1 MNVMRVKFRQFFF
14 TLVMVALVISSCAAP
29 GKGGGG
35 KLLVSAKHPQ
45 TGIQQGQ
52 VFDLELKLSNPDTIN
67 ATVQEIRFESNFF
80 EWASYEGSIP
90 PLTMEKQANGDGV
103 IKLDMTIAPTGVED
117 FVFRF
122 RANKSGDV
130 LGNWRVVAG
139 SAITAIE
146 TRMKITGT
154 TPTGWDPGVSPEEAA
169 PDLGAIPFQAVV
181 QITAFVDMD
190 GEAVPRWSGSG
201 TIISADGLI
210 LTNDH
215 VVSSTRYEQVVAL
228 LVSLTVAQDQPPVDS
243 YYANVVQADA
253 ALDLAVIKPAWD
265 MDGNPLDYS
274 QLKLP
279 FVPLGDSDTLDLGEP
294 IVILGYPV
302 IGGGTI
308 TLTRGEVSG
317 FTSEEP
323 FGNRAFIKTS
333 GTIAGGNSG
342 GLAVDSVGKIVGI
355 PTQMGYGEASLDI
368 VDCRPVRDTNRDGYI
383 DENDDCVPTGGFIN
397 ALRPINLATE
407 MINAAKRGEVAVST
421 GENQNIVY
429 QNSGDVIFED
439 DFSNGSSGWLNS
451 EDADGKRAYENAEYT
466 IEVTSPMYWYW
477 SDQYFAYDALMAEA
491 DVRVVKSVGDA
502 DYGFVCGLQDD
513 QNFTALEI
521 SEDGYFTIWKQA
533 GDEFKT
539 LIDWTYSE
547 QIAGSGPFRLAA
559 QCSRE
564 KLLLAVDGVLLGEI
578 QDPDFKPGS
587 FGMIAGTFE
596 NGGFKVAFDNL
607 IIMIP

>member
-35 KLLVSAKHPQ
+35 KVLVSAKHPQ

-130 LGNWRVVAG
+130 LGNWRVVTG
-139 SAITAIE
+139 SAITVIE

-154 TPTGWDPGVSPEEAA
+154 TPTGWEPGVSPEEEA

-181 QITAFVDMD
+181 QITAFVDMN

-274 QLKLP
+274 QLNLP
-279 FVPLGDSDTLDLGEP
+279 FVLLGDSDTLDLGEP

-439 DFSNGSSGWLNS
+439 DFSTGSSGWLNS
-451 EDADGKRAYENAEYT
+451 EDPDGKRAYENSEYT

-564 KLLLAVDGVLLGEI
+564 KLLLAVDGVLLGEV
-578 QDPDFKPGS
+578 QDPDFSPGS

>member
-1 MNVMRVKFRQFFF
+1 MMIKSVKFRRSF
-14 TLVMVALVISSCAAP
+14 LLLLIVMLIVSSCIVT
-29 GKGGGG
+29 GSGGG
-35 KLLVSAKHPQ
+35 KLEVNAKHPD
-45 TGIQQGQ
+45 TDIQQGQ
-52 VFDLELKLSNPDTIN
+52 VFDLELKLSNPYSVN

-90 PLTMEKQANGDGV
+90 PLSMETQANGDGV
-103 IKLDMTIAPTGVED
+103 IKLDLTIAPTGVED

-130 LGNWRVVAG
+130 LGSWQVVSD

-146 TRMKITGT
+146 TTMKIAGT
-154 TPTGWDPGVSPEEAA
+154 TPTGWDPGVSPEEQT
-169 PDLGAIPFQAVV
+169 PDLGAIPYQAVV
-181 QITAFVDMD
+181 QITAFVDID

-201 TIISADGLI
+201 TIISSDGLI

-215 VVSSTRYEQVVAL
+215 VVSSTRYEEVVGL
-228 LVSLTVAQDQPPVDS
+228 LVSLTVAQDQLPVDS

-253 ALDLAVIKPAWD
+253 QLDLAVIKPAWD
-265 MDGNPLDYS
+265 MEGNPLDYS

-279 FVPLGDSDTLDLGEP
+279 FVPLGDSDTLDLGES

-317 FTSEEP
+317 FTAEEP

-342 GLAVDSVGKIVGI
+342 GLAVDSEGQIVGI
-355 PTQMGYGEASLDI
+355 PTQIGYGEATLDI
-368 VDCRPVRDTNRDGYI
+368 IDCRPVRDTNRDGYI
-383 DENDDCVPTGGFIN
+383 DGNDDCVPTGGFIN
-397 ALRPINLATE
+397 AMRPINLAKE
-407 MINAAKRGEVAVST
+407 MIEAAKRGEVAVSV
-421 GENQNIVY
+421 GESHNLAYHGAGEV
-429 QNSGDVIFED
+429 VFED
-439 DFSNGSSGWLNS
+439 DFSDAESGWLRNS
-451 EDADGKRAYENAEYT
+451 DEDGRRAYENGEYT
-466 IEVTSPMYWYW
+466 IEVFSPMYWYW

-491 DVRVVKSVGDA
+491 DVRVVQSVGDA
-502 DYGFVCGLQDD
+502 DYGFICGLQDD

-521 SEDGYFTIWKQA
+521 SEDGYFTIWKQV
-533 GDEFKT
+533 GEDFVT

-547 QIAGSGPFRLAA
+547 QLAGSGPYRLAVE
-559 QCSRE
+559 CSRE
-564 KLLLAVDGVLLGEI
+564 KLLLAVDGFLLGEV
-578 QDPDFKPGS
+578 QDPDFRPGS

-596 NGGFKVAFDNL
+596 TGGFKVAFDNL
-607 IIMIP
+607 VIMIP

>member
-1 MNVMRVKFRQFFF
+1 MKLKLRHSLIFMLIVM
-14 TLVMVALVISSCAAP
+14 LIAGSCTAPAASVE
-29 GKGGGG
+29 G
-35 KLLVSAKHPQ
+35 KLQVSAKHPQ
-45 TGIQQGQ
+45 VGIQQGQ
-52 VFDLELKLSNPDTIN
+52 VFDLELKLSNPDTVN

-90 PLTMEKQANGDGV
+90 PLSMETQANGDGV
-103 IKLDMTIAPTGVED
+103 IKLAMTIAPTGVED

-130 LGNWRVVAG
+130 QGNWRVVSG
-139 SAITAIE
+139 SVITAIE
-146 TRMKITGT
+146 TTMKIAGT
-154 TPTGWDPGVSPEEAA
+154 TPTGWEPGVSPEEEA

-181 QITAFVDMD
+181 LITAFVNDN
-190 GEAVPRWSGSG
+190 GESVPRWSGSG
-201 TIISADGLI
+201 TIISPDGLI
-210 LTNDH
+210 LTNNH
-215 VVSSTRYEQVVAL
+215 VVSSTRYEEVVAL
-228 LVSLTVAQDQPPVDS
+228 LVSLTVAQDQLPVDS
-243 YYANVVQADA
+243 YYAHVVQADA

-265 MDGNPLDYS
+265 MEGNELDYS

-279 FVPLGDSDTLDLGEP
+279 FVPIGDSDTLDLGESL
-294 IVILGYPV
+294 VILGYPG

-342 GLAVDSVGKIVGI
+342 GLAVDEEGQIVGI
-355 PTQMGYGEASLDI
+355 PTQVGYGEALLDI

-383 DENDDCVPTGGFIN
+383 DDNDDCVPTGGFIN
-397 ALRPINLATE
+397 ALRPINLARN
-407 MINAAKRGEVAVST
+407 MIDAAKRGEVTVST
-421 GENQNIVY
+421 GDSQNLVY
-429 QNSGDVIFED
+429 QNTGDIIFED
-439 DFSNGSSGWLNS
+439 DFANTDSGWLNTG
-451 EDADGKRAYENAEYT
+451 DADGRRAYENGEYT
-466 IEVTSPMYWYW
+466 IEVTSPMYWFW

-502 DYGFVCGLQDD
+502 DYGFVCGMQGDEH
-513 QNFTALEI
+513 FVALEI

-533 GDEFKT
+533 GEEFST

-547 QIAGSGPFRLAA
+547 QLAGSGPYRLAA

-564 KLLLAVDGVLLGEI
+564 KLMLAVDGVLLGEI
-578 QDPDFKPGS
+578 QDPDFTPGS
-587 FGMIAGTFE
+587 FGMIAGTFD

-607 IIMIP
+607 VIMIP

>member
-1 MNVMRVKFRQFFF
+1 MNVMRVKFKQSI
-14 TLVMVALVISSCAAP
+14 LWLLMVMLILSSCIVSSS
-29 GKGGGG
+29 GGG
-35 KLLVSAKHPQ
+35 KLQVSAKQPQ
-45 TGIQQGQ
+45 TDIQQGQ
-52 VFDLELKLSNPDTIN
+52 VFDLELQLSNIDTIN
-67 ATVQEIRFESNFF
+67 ATVQEILFESNFF

-90 PLTMEKQANGDGV
+90 PLTMETQANGDGV

-130 LGNWRVVAG
+130 LGNWRVFSG
-139 SAITAIE
+139 STIIAIE
-146 TRMKITGT
+146 TKLKVAGT
-154 TPTGWDPGVSPEEAA
+154 TPTGWEPGVSPEDEA
-169 PDLGAIPFQAVV
+169 PDLGAIPYQAVV
-181 QITAFVDMD
+181 QITAFVDID
-190 GEAVPRWSGSG
+190 GESVPRWTGSG
-201 TIISADGLI
+201 TIISPDGLI

-215 VVSSTRYEQVVAL
+215 VVSSTRYDEVVAL

-243 YYANVVQADA
+243 YYAYVVQADA
-253 ALDLAVIKPAWD
+253 LLDLAVIKPTWD
-265 MDGNPLDYS
+265 MEGNPLNYDL
-274 QLKLP
+274 LKLP
-279 FVPLGDSDTLDLGEP
+279 FVPIGDSDSLDLGEP
-294 IVILGYPV
+294 IAILGYPV

-342 GLAVDSVGKIVGI
+342 GLAVDSVGKLVGI
-355 PTQMGYGEASLDI
+355 PTQIGYGEAQLDI

-383 DENDDCVPTGGFIN
+383 DANDDCVPTGGFIN
-397 ALRPINLATE
+397 ALRPINLAKD
-407 MINAAKRGEVAVST
+407 MIDAARRGEVAVNT
-421 GENQNIVY
+421 GGNPDLAY
-429 QNSGDVIFED
+429 QGSGDVIFED
-439 DFSNGSSGWLNS
+439 DFSNANSGWLS
-451 EDADGKRAYENAEYT
+451 TADQDGRRAYENGEYT
-466 IEVTSPMYWYW
+466 IEVIAPMYWYW

-491 DVRVVKSVGDA
+491 DARVVNSAGDA
-502 DYGFVCGLQDD
+502 DYGFVCGVQDD
-513 QNFTALEI
+513 QHFTALEI
-521 SEDGYFTIWKQA
+521 SEDGYFIIWKQV
-533 GDEFKT
+533 GEDTVT

-547 QIAGSGPFRLAA
+547 QLAGAGPFRLAA

-578 QDPDFKPGS
+578 QDPDFQPGG

-596 NGGFKVAFDNL
+596 TGGFKVAFDNL

>member
-1 MNVMRVKFRQFFF
+1 MKLKSRHS
-14 TLVMVALVISSCAAP
+14 LLLLVIVMLIAGSCAAP
-29 GKGGGG
+29 AVSVEG
-35 KLLVSAKHPQ
+35 KLQVNAKHPQ

-52 VFDLELKLSNPDTIN
+52 LFDLELKLSNPDTVN
-67 ATVQEIRFESNFF
+67 ANVKEIRFESNFF

-90 PLTMEKQANGDGV
+90 PLSMETQANGDGV

-122 RANKSGDV
+122 RANKSGEVQGD
-130 LGNWRVVAG
+130 WQVVTG
-139 SAITAIE
+139 SVITAIE
-146 TRMKITGT
+146 TQMSIAGT
-154 TPTGWDPGVSPEEAA
+154 TPTGWDPGVSPEEEA
-169 PDLGAIPFQAVV
+169 PDLGPIPYQAVV
-181 QITAFVDMD
+181 QITAFVDID
-190 GEAVPRWSGSG
+190 GEAVPRWTGSG
-201 TIISADGLI
+201 TIISPDGLI

-215 VVSSTRYEQVVAL
+215 VVSSTRYEEVVAL

-243 YYANVVQADA
+243 YYAHVVQADA
-253 ALDLAVIKPAWD
+253 ALDLAVIKPAQD
-265 MDGNPLDYS
+265 MEGNDLDYN

-279 FVPLGDSDTLDLGEP
+279 FVPLGDSDTLDLGEA

-342 GLAVDSVGKIVGI
+342 GLAVDEEGQIVGV
-355 PTQMGYGEASLDI
+355 PTQLGSGDLSLDI

-383 DENDDCVPTGGFIN
+383 DDDDDCVPTGGFIN
-397 ALRPINLATE
+397 ALRPINLARD
-407 MINAAKRGEVAVST
+407 MIDAAKRGEVAVNT
-421 GENQNIVY
+421 GESQNLVY
-429 QNSGDVIFED
+429 QNSGYVIFED
-439 DFSNGSSGWLNS
+439 DFSNSGSGWLS
-451 EDADGKRAYENAEYT
+451 TSDEDGKRAYENGEYT
-466 IEVTSPMYWYW
+466 IEVTSSMYWYW

-521 SEDGYFTIWKQA
+521 SEDGYFTIWKQVE
-533 GDEFKT
+533 DDFVT

-547 QIAGSGPFRLAA
+547 QLAGSGPYRLAA

-564 KLLLAVDGVLLGEI
+564 KLLLAVDGVLLGEV
-578 QDPDFKPGS
+578 QDPDFRPGS
-587 FGMIAGTFE
+587 FGMIAGTFD

>member
-1 MNVMRVKFRQFFF
+1 MKLKSRRS
-14 TLVMVALVISSCAAP
+14 LLLLVIVMLIAGSCAAP
-29 GKGGGG
+29 AVSVEG
-35 KLLVSAKHPQ
+35 KLQVNAKHPQ

-52 VFDLELKLSNPDTIN
+52 LFDLELKLSNPDTVN
-67 ATVQEIRFESNFF
+67 ANVKEIRFESNFF

-90 PLTMEKQANGDGV
+90 PLSMETQANGDGV

-122 RANKSGDV
+122 RANKSGEVQGD
-130 LGNWRVVAG
+130 WQVVTG
-139 SAITAIE
+139 SVITAIE
-146 TRMKITGT
+146 TQMSIAGT
-154 TPTGWDPGVSPEEAA
+154 TPTGWDPGVSPEEEA
-169 PDLGAIPFQAVV
+169 PDLGPIPYQAVV
-181 QITAFVDMD
+181 QITAFVDID
-190 GEAVPRWSGSG
+190 GEAVPRWTGSG
-201 TIISADGLI
+201 TIISPDGLI

-215 VVSSTRYEQVVAL
+215 VVSSTRYEEVVAL

-243 YYANVVQADA
+243 YYAHVVQADA
-253 ALDLAVIKPAWD
+253 ALDLAVIKPAQD
-265 MDGNPLDYS
+265 MEGNDLDYN

-279 FVPLGDSDTLDLGEP
+279 FVPLGDSDTLDLGEA

-342 GLAVDSVGKIVGI
+342 GLAVDEEGQIVGV
-355 PTQMGYGEASLDI
+355 PTQLGSGDLSLDI

-383 DENDDCVPTGGFIN
+383 DDDDDCVPTGGFIN
-397 ALRPINLATE
+397 ALRPINLARD
-407 MINAAKRGEVAVST
+407 MIDAAKRGEVAVNT
-421 GENQNIVY
+421 GESQNLVY

-439 DFSNGSSGWLNS
+439 DFSNSGSGWLS
-451 EDADGKRAYENAEYT
+451 TSDEDGKRAYENGEYT
-466 IEVTSPMYWYW
+466 IEVTSSMYWYW

-521 SEDGYFTIWKQA
+521 SEDGYFTIWKQVE
-533 GDEFKT
+533 DDFVT

-547 QIAGSGPFRLAA
+547 QLAGSGPYRLAA

-564 KLLLAVDGVLLGEI
+564 KLLLAVDGVLLGEV
-578 QDPDFKPGS
+578 QDPDFRPGS
-587 FGMIAGTFE
+587 FGMIAGTFD
-596 NGGFKVAFDNL
+596 NGSFKVAFDNL

>member
-1 MNVMRVKFRQFFF
+1 MKLKFRHSFILL
-14 TLVMVALVISSCAAP
+14 LVVMLLLGSCTAPAAS
-29 GKGGGG
+29 GGG
-35 KLLVSAKHPQ
+35 KLEISASHPNNN
-45 TGIQQGQ
+45 IQQGQ
-52 VFDLELKLSNPDTIN
+52 VFDLKLKLSNPDTIN
-67 ATVQEIRFESNFF
+67 ATVQEIRFEANFF

-90 PLTMEKQANGDGV
+90 PLSMEQQANGDGV
-103 IKLDMTIAPTGVED
+103 IKLNMTIAPTGVED

-130 LGNWRVVAG
+130 SGNWRVVAG
-139 SAITAIE
+139 SGITAIE
-146 TRMKITGT
+146 TRMSIIGT
-154 TPTGWDPGVSPEEAA
+154 TPTGWEPGVSPETEA
-169 PDLGAIPFQAVV
+169 PDLGAIPYQAVV
-181 QITAFVDMD
+181 QITAYVNDN
-190 GEAVPRWSGSG
+190 GESVPRWTGSG
-201 TIISADGLI
+201 TIISSDGLI

-215 VVSSTRYEQVVAL
+215 VVSSTRYEEVVAL

-253 ALDLAVIKPAWD
+253 LLDLAVIKPAWD
-265 MDGNPLDYS
+265 MQGNALDYS

-294 IVILGYPV
+294 IVIIGYPS

-342 GLAVDSVGKIVGI
+342 GLAVDSEGRIVGI
-355 PTQMGYGEASLDI
+355 PTQMGYGDASLDI

-383 DENDDCVPTGGFIN
+383 DEDDDCVPTGGFIN

-407 MINAAKRGEVAVST
+407 MIDAAKRGEIAVST
-421 GENQNIVY
+421 GESQNQVY
-429 QNSGDVIFED
+429 QGSGNVIFQD
-439 DFSNGSSGWLNS
+439 DFSSSDSGWLNTS
-451 EDADGKRAYENAEYT
+451 DEDGKRAYENGEYT

-477 SDQYFAYDALMAEA
+477 TDQLFAYDTLIAEA

-502 DYGFVCGLQDD
+502 DYGFVCGMQDD
-513 QNFTALEI
+513 QHFAALEI

-533 GDEFKT
+533 GEEFSF
-539 LIDWTYSE
+539 LLDWTYSE
-547 QIAGSGPFRLAA
+547 HLAGSGPYHLAV
-559 QCSRE
+559 QCSQE
-564 KLLLAVDGVLLGEI
+564 KLMLAVDGILLGEI
-578 QDPDFKPGS
+578 QDPDYSPGS
-587 FGMIAGTFE
+587 FGMIAGTFDR
-596 NGGFKVAFDNL
+596 GGFKVAFDNL

>member
-1 MNVMRVKFRQFFF
+1 MNVMKIKFKKSIFS
-14 TLVMVALVISSCAAP
+14 LLMVALVLSSCALP
-29 GKGGGG
+29 GASGGG
-35 KLLVSAKHPQ
+35 KLQVSAKHPE

-52 VFDLELKLSNPDTIN
+52 VFDLELQLINPDNVN
-67 ATVQEIRFESNFF
+67 ATVKEIRFESDFF

-90 PLTMEKQANGDGV
+90 PLSMETQANGDGV

-139 SAITAIE
+139 SSIIAIE
-146 TRMKITGT
+146 TRMKISGT
-154 TPTGWDPGVSPEEAA
+154 TPTGWDPGVSPEGEA
-169 PDLGAIPFQAVV
+169 PDLGAIPYQAVV
-181 QITAFVDMD
+181 QITAFVDID
-190 GEAVPRWSGSG
+190 GETVPRWTGSG
-201 TIISADGLI
+201 TIISSDGLI

-215 VVSSTRYEQVVAL
+215 VVSSTRYEEVVAL

-243 YYANVVQADA
+243 YYAYVVQADA
-253 ALDLAVIKPAWD
+253 SLDLAVIKPAWD
-265 MDGNPLDYS
+265 MKGNPLDYS
-274 QLKLP
+274 QLRLP
-279 FVPLGDSDTLDLGEP
+279 FVPLGDSDTLDLGES

-342 GLAVDSVGKIVGI
+342 GLAVDSLGQIVGI
-355 PTQMGYGEASLDI
+355 PTQLGSGDLSLDI

-397 ALRPINLATE
+397 ALRPINLARN
-407 MINAAKRGEVAVST
+407 MIDAAKRGEVTVST
-421 GENQNIVY
+421 GDSQNLVY
-429 QNSGDVIFED
+429 QNTGDIIFED
-439 DFSNGSSGWLNS
+439 DFANTDSGWLNTG
-451 EDADGKRAYENAEYT
+451 DADGRRAYENGEYT
-466 IEVTSPMYWYW
+466 IEVTSPMYWFW

-502 DYGFVCGLQDD
+502 DYGFVCGMQGDEH
-513 QNFTALEI
+513 FVALEI

-533 GDEFKT
+533 GEEFST

-547 QIAGSGPFRLAA
+547 QLAGSGPYRLAV

-564 KLLLAVDGVLLGEI
+564 KLALAVDGILLGEV
-578 QDPDFKPGS
+578 QDPDYLPGG
-587 FGMIAGTFE
+587 FGMIAGTFD

>member
-1 MNVMRVKFRQFFF
+1 MNVMRIKFKKSILSLFIVM
-14 TLVMVALVISSCAAP
+14 LVMSSCI
-29 GKGGGG
+29 
-35 KLLVSAKHPQ
+35 VSGNGRGQLQVNAKNPDA
-45 TGIQQGQ
+45 GIQQGQ
-52 VFDLELKLSNPDTIN
+52 VFDLELQLTNPDTIN

-90 PLTMEKQANGDGV
+90 PLAMEKQANGDGV

-122 RANKSGDV
+122 KANKSGDV
-130 LGNWRVVAG
+130 QGNWRVVAT

-146 TRMKITGT
+146 TKLKIAGT
-154 TPTGWDPGVSPEEAA
+154 TPTGWDPGVSPEEEA
-169 PDLGAIPFQAVV
+169 PDLGAIPFKAVV
-181 QITAFVDMD
+181 QITAFVEVD
-190 GEAVPRWSGSG
+190 GESVPRWSGSG
-201 TIISADGLI
+201 TIISSDGLI

-215 VVSSTRYEQVVAL
+215 VVSSTRYEEVVAL

-243 YYANVVQADA
+243 YYAHVVQADA

-265 MDGNPLDYS
+265 LEGNPLDYG

-279 FVPLGDSDTLDLGEP
+279 FVPLGDSDTLDLGES

-342 GLAVDSVGKIVGI
+342 GLAVDSLGQIIGI
-355 PTQMGYGEASLDI
+355 PTQVGYGEASLDI
-368 VDCRPVRDTNRDGYI
+368 VDCRPLRDTNRDGYI

-397 ALRPINLATE
+397 ALRPINLAIE
-407 MINAAKRGEVAVST
+407 MIDAAKRGEVSVST
-421 GENQNIVY
+421 GESQTIVY
-429 QNSGDVIFED
+429 QNSGEVIFED
-439 DFSNGSSGWLNS
+439 DFSNADSGWLTTA
-451 EDADGKRAYENAEYT
+451 DADGKRAYENDEYT
-466 IEVTSPMYWYW
+466 IEVTAPMYWYW

-491 DVRVVKSVGDA
+491 DVRVVKSAGDA

-521 SEDGYFTIWKQA
+521 SEDGYFTIWKQV
-533 GDEFKT
+533 GDEFIT

-547 QIAGSGPFRLAA
+547 QIAGSGPYRLAA

-564 KLLLAVDGVLLGEI
+564 KLLLAVDGVLLGEV
-578 QDPDFKPGS
+578 QDPDFTPGS
-587 FGMIAGTFE
+587 FGLIAGTFE
-596 NGGFKVAFDNL
+596 TGGFKVAFDNL
-607 IIMIP
+607 ILMIP

>member
-1 MNVMRVKFRQFFF
+1 MKIKFRHSSLLL
-14 TLVMVALVISSCAAP
+14 LVVMLIVSSCAAP
-29 GKGGGG
+29 AVSGGG
-35 KLLVSAKHPQ
+35 KLLVSAKHPE

-52 VFDLELKLSNPDTIN
+52 VFDLDLKLTNPDTIN
-67 ATVQEIRFESNFF
+67 AKVQEIRFDANFF

-90 PLTMEKQANGDGV
+90 PLTMEQQANGDGV
-103 IKLDMTIAPTGVED
+103 IKLDLTIAPTGVED

-130 LGNWRVVAG
+130 QGDWRVVT
-139 SAITAIE
+139 STVVTAIE
-146 TRMKITGT
+146 TKMKIAGT
-154 TPTGWDPGVSPEEAA
+154 TPTGWDPGVSPEEKA
-169 PDLGAIPFQAVV
+169 PDLGAIPYQAVV
-181 QITAFVDMD
+181 QITAFVNID
-190 GEAVPRWSGSG
+190 GEATPRWSGSG
-201 TIISADGLI
+201 TIISSDGLI

-215 VVSSTRYEQVVAL
+215 VVSSTRYEEVVAL

-243 YYANVVQADA
+243 YYAHVVQADA
-253 ALDLAVIKPAWD
+253 DLDLAVIKPAWD
-265 MDGNPLDYS
+265 LEGNPLDYS

-279 FVPLGDSDTLDLGEP
+279 FVPLGDSDALDLGES

-317 FTSEEP
+317 FTAEEP

-342 GLAVDSVGKIVGI
+342 GLAVDAEGRIVGI
-355 PTQMGYGEASLDI
+355 PTQMGYGDASLDI

-397 ALRPINLATE
+397 ALRPINLANQ
-407 MINAAKRGEVAVST
+407 MIEAAKRGEVSVST
-421 GENQNIVY
+421 GENQNLVY

-439 DFSNGSSGWLNS
+439 DFAKTDSGWLNTA
-451 EDADGKRAYENAEYT
+451 DADGKRAYEDGEYT
-466 IEVTSPMYWYW
+466 IEVISPMYWYW

-521 SEDGYFTIWKQA
+521 SEDGYFTIWKQV
-533 GDEFKT
+533 GDNFVT

-547 QIAGSGPFRLAA
+547 QLAGSGPYRLAA
-559 QCSRE
+559 QCSQE
-564 KLLLAVDGVLLGEI
+564 KLALAVNGILLGEI
-578 QDPDFKPGS
+578 QDPDFTPGS

-596 NGGFKVAFDNL
+596 TGGFKVAFDNL
-607 IIMIP
+607 VIMIP

>member
-1 MNVMRVKFRQFFF
+1 MKTKFRQIF
-14 TLVMVALVISSCAAP
+14 LLSIIVMLIISSCAAP
-29 GKGGGG
+29 AASGGG
-35 KLLVSAKHPQ
+35 KLQVSAKHPEAS
-45 TGIQQGQ
+45 IQQGQ
-52 VFDLELKLSNPDTIN
+52 IFDLDLTLTNPDTIN
-67 ATVQEIRFESNFF
+67 ASVQEIRFEANFF
-80 EWASYEGSIP
+80 EWADYQGSIP

-122 RANKSGDV
+122 KANKSGDV
-130 LGNWRVVAG
+130 QGNWQVVSG
-139 SAITAIE
+139 STTTVIE
-146 TRMKITGT
+146 TKMTITGT
-154 TPTGWDPGVSPEEAA
+154 TPTGWDPGVSPEEEV
-169 PDLGAIPFQAVV
+169 PDLGAIPYQAVV
-181 QITAFVDMD
+181 QITAFVNMD
-190 GEAVPRWSGSG
+190 GESVPRWTGSG
-201 TIISADGLI
+201 TIISSDGLI

-215 VVSSTRYEQVVAL
+215 VVSSTRYEEVVAL

-243 YYANVVQADA
+243 YYANVVQADS

-265 MDGNPLDYS
+265 LQGNELDYS

-279 FVPLGDSDTLDLGEP
+279 FVPLGDSDTLDLGES
-294 IVILGYPV
+294 IVILGYPA

-342 GLAVDSVGKIVGI
+342 GLAVDSIGQIVGI
-355 PTQMGYGEASLDI
+355 PTQVGYGDASLDI
-368 VDCRPVRDTNRDGYI
+368 VDCRPLRDTNRDGYI
-383 DENDDCVPTGGFIN
+383 DENDDCVPTGGLIN
-397 ALRPINLATE
+397 ALRPINLAKG
-407 MINAAKRGEVAVST
+407 MIDAAKRGEVSIST
-421 GENQNIVY
+421 GESQSLVY
-429 QNSGDVIFED
+429 QNSGEVIFED
-439 DFSNGSSGWLNS
+439 DFSSANSGWLNTG
-451 EDADGKRAYENAEYT
+451 DQDGKRSYENGEYT

-491 DVRVVKSVGDA
+491 DLRVVKPVGDA

-521 SEDGYFTIWKQA
+521 SEDGYFTIWKQV
-533 GDEFKT
+533 GDDFVT

-547 QIAGSGPFRLAA
+547 QLAGSGPYRLAA

-564 KLLLAVDGVLLGEI
+564 KLLLAVDGVLLGEV
-578 QDPDFKPGS
+578 QDPDFTPGS

-596 NGGFKVAFDNL
+596 TGGFKIAFDNL

>member
-1 MNVMRVKFRQFFF
+1 MQTSRSYFRQAFFLLI
-14 TLVMVALVISSCAAP
+14 LVMLLISSCIKPAP
-29 GKGGGG
+29 IGGG
-35 KLLVSAKHPQ
+35 KLLVNSKQPN

-67 ATVQEIRFESNFF
+67 ARVQEIRFEANFF

-90 PLTMEKQANGDGV
+90 PLTMEQQANGDGV

-130 LGNWRVVAG
+130 VGNWRVVSG
-139 SAITAIE
+139 SSITAIE
-146 TRMKITGT
+146 TKMNITGT
-154 TPTGWDPGVSPEEAA
+154 TPAGWDPGVSPEQEA
-169 PDLGAIPFQAVV
+169 PNLGTIPFQAVV
-181 QITAFVDMD
+181 QITAFVNID
-190 GEAVPRWSGSG
+190 GDAVPRWSGSG
-201 TIISADGLI
+201 TIISSDGLI

-215 VVSSTRYEQVVAL
+215 VVSSTRYEEVVAL

-243 YYANVVQADA
+243 YYAYVVQANAD
-253 ALDLAVIKPAWD
+253 LDLAVIKPAWD
-265 MDGNPLDYS
+265 MDGNELDYS

-279 FVPLGDSDTLDLGEP
+279 FVLLGDSDTLDLGES

-342 GLAVDSVGKIVGI
+342 GLAVDAEGKIVGI
-355 PTQMGYGEASLDI
+355 PTQMGYGDASLDI

-383 DENDDCVPTGGFIN
+383 DDNDDCVPTGGFIN
-397 ALRPINLATE
+397 ALRPINLARQ
-407 MINAAKRGEVAVST
+407 MIDAAKRGEVAVST
-421 GENQNIVY
+421 DESQNLVY

-439 DFSNGSSGWLNS
+439 DFSSAESGWLS
-451 EDADGKRAYENAEYT
+451 TEDQDGRRVYEDGEYT
-466 IEVTSPMYWYW
+466 IEVTSPMYWFW
-477 SDQYFAYDALMAEA
+477 SDQFFAYDAMMAEA

-513 QNFTALEI
+513 QHFTALEI
-521 SEDGYFTIWKQA
+521 SEDGYFTIWKQV
-533 GDEFKT
+533 GDDFIT

-547 QIAGSGPFRLAA
+547 QLGGYGPYRLAV
-559 QCSRE
+559 QCSKE
-564 KLLLAVDGVLLGEI
+564 KLLLAVDGILLGEY
-578 QDPDFKPGS
+578 QDPDYTPGS

-596 NGGFKVAFDNL
+596 TGGFKVAFDNL

>member
-1 MNVMRVKFRQFFF
+1 MNDMRVRSRKSIFS
-14 TLVMVALVISSCAAP
+14 LLIVLLIVSSCTAP
-29 GKGGGG
+29 AVSVEG
-35 KLLVSAKHPQ
+35 KLKVSAKHPDVV
-45 TGIQQGQ
+45 IQQGQ
-52 VFDLELKLSNPDTIN
+52 VFDLELQLTNPDNIN
-67 ATVQEIRFESNFF
+67 ATVQEIRFEADFF

-90 PLTMEKQANGDGV
+90 PLSMETQANGDGV
-103 IKLDMTIAPTGVED
+103 IKLDTTIAPTGVED

-130 LGNWRVVAG
+130 QGNWRVVTN
-139 SAITAIE
+139 SVVTAIE
-146 TRMKITGT
+146 TNMKIAGT
-154 TPTGWDPGVSPEEAA
+154 TPTGWDPGVSPEEEA

-201 TIISADGLI
+201 TIISSDGLI

-215 VVSSTRYEQVVAL
+215 VVSSTRYEEVVAL

-243 YYANVVQADA
+243 YFAHVVQADA

-265 MDGNPLDYS
+265 MEGNPLDYN

-279 FVPLGDSDTLDLGEP
+279 FVPLGDSDTLDLGES

-342 GLAVDSVGKIVGI
+342 GLAVDSQGQIVGI

-383 DENDDCVPTGGFIN
+383 DDNDDCVPTGGFIN
-397 ALRPINLATE
+397 ALRPINLARQ
-407 MINAAKRGEVAVST
+407 MIDAAKRGEVAVST
-421 GENQNIVY
+421 GESQNLVY
-429 QNSGDVIFED
+429 QNSGEVIFED
-439 DFSNGSSGWLNS
+439 DFSSTDSGWLS
-451 EDADGKRAYENAEYT
+451 SGDAEGQRAYENGEYT
-466 IEVTSPMYWYW
+466 IEVISPMYWYW

-491 DVRVVKSVGDA
+491 DVRVMKSVGDA

-521 SEDGYFTIWKQA
+521 SEDGYFTIWKQV
-533 GDEFKT
+533 GDEFVT

-547 QIAGSGPFRLAA
+547 QLAGSGPYRLAA

-578 QDPDFKPGS
+578 QDPDFTPGS

-596 NGGFKVAFDNL
+596 TGGFKVAFDNL
-607 IIMIP
+607 ILMIP

>member
-1 MNVMRVKFRQFFF
+1 MNVMRGKFKQTIF
-14 TLVMVALVISSCAAP
+14 TLFLVVLVVSSCASPKKSA
-29 GKGGGG
+29 GG

-52 VFDLELKLSNPDTIN
+52 VFDLELKLSNPDRIN
-67 ATVQEIRFESNFF
+67 ATVQEIRFEANFF

-90 PLTMEKQANGDGV
+90 PLTMEQQTNGDGV

-130 LGNWRVVAG
+130 QGNWRVVSG

-146 TRMKITGT
+146 TKMKIAGT
-154 TPTGWDPGVSPEEAA
+154 TPTGWEPGISPEEEA
-169 PDLGAIPFQAVV
+169 PDLGAIPFKAVV
-181 QITAFVDMD
+181 QITAFVNMD
-190 GEAVPRWSGSG
+190 GESVPRWSGSG
-201 TIISADGLI
+201 TIISPDGLI
-210 LTNDH
+210 LTNNH
-215 VVSSTRYEQVVAL
+215 VVSSTRYEEVVAL

-265 MDGNPLDYS
+265 MEGNELEYS

-279 FVPLGDSDTLDLGEP
+279 FVPLGDSDTLDLGES

-368 VDCRPVRDTNRDGYI
+368 VDCRAVRDTNRDGYI

-421 GENQNIVY
+421 GESQNVVY
-429 QNSGDVIFED
+429 QNSGDIIFED
-439 DFSNGSSGWLNS
+439 DFSNTSSGWLNTA
-451 EDADGKRAYENAEYT
+451 DADGKRAYENGEYT
-466 IEVTSPMYWYW
+466 IEITAPMYWYW

-491 DVRVVKSVGDA
+491 DVRVVKSVGYA
-502 DYGFVCGLQDD
+502 DYGFICGLQDD

-521 SEDGYFTIWKQA
+521 SEDGYFTFWKQV
-533 GDEFKT
+533 GDDLIT

-547 QIAGSGPFRLAA
+547 QLTGAGSYHLAA

-564 KLLLAVDGVLLGEI
+564 KLLLAVDGVLLGEF
-578 QDPDFKPGS
+578 QDPDFTPGS
-587 FGMIAGTFE
+587 FGMIAGTYE

>member
-1 MNVMRVKFRQFFF
+1 MKLKSRHS
-14 TLVMVALVISSCAAP
+14 LLLLVIVMLIAGSCAAP
-29 GKGGGG
+29 AVSVEG
-35 KLLVSAKHPQ
+35 KLQVNAKHPQ

-52 VFDLELKLSNPDTIN
+52 LFDLELKLSNPDTVN
-67 ATVQEIRFESNFF
+67 ANVKEIRFESNFF

-90 PLTMEKQANGDGV
+90 PLSMETQANGDGV

-122 RANKSGDV
+122 RANKSGEVQGD
-130 LGNWRVVAG
+130 WQVVTG
-139 SAITAIE
+139 SVITAIE
-146 TRMKITGT
+146 TQMSIAGT
-154 TPTGWDPGVSPEEAA
+154 TPTGWDPGVSPEEEA
-169 PDLGAIPFQAVV
+169 PDLGPIPYQAVV
-181 QITAFVDMD
+181 QITAFVDID
-190 GEAVPRWSGSG
+190 GEAVPRWTGSG
-201 TIISADGLI
+201 TIISPDGLI

-215 VVSSTRYEQVVAL
+215 VVSSTRYEEVVAL

-243 YYANVVQADA
+243 YYAHVVQADA
-253 ALDLAVIKPAWD
+253 ALDLAVIKPAQD
-265 MDGNPLDYS
+265 MEGNDLDYN

-279 FVPLGDSDTLDLGEP
+279 FVPLGDSDTLDLGEA

-342 GLAVDSVGKIVGI
+342 GLAVDEEGQIVGV
-355 PTQMGYGEASLDI
+355 PTQLGSGDLSLDI

-383 DENDDCVPTGGFIN
+383 DDDDDCVPTGGFIN
-397 ALRPINLATE
+397 ALRPINLARD
-407 MINAAKRGEVAVST
+407 MIDAAKRGEVAVNT
-421 GENQNIVY
+421 GESQNLVY
-429 QNSGDVIFED
+429 QNSGEVIFED
-439 DFSNGSSGWLNS
+439 DFSSTDSGWLS
-451 EDADGKRAYENAEYT
+451 SGDAEGQRAYENGEYT
-466 IEVTSPMYWYW
+466 IEVISPMYWYW

-491 DVRVVKSVGDA
+491 DVRVMKSVGDA

-521 SEDGYFTIWKQA
+521 SEDGYFTIWKQV
-533 GDEFKT
+533 GDEFVT

-547 QIAGSGPFRLAA
+547 QLAGSGPYRLAA

-578 QDPDFKPGS
+578 QDPDFTPGS

-596 NGGFKVAFDNL
+596 TGGFKVAFDNL
-607 IIMIP
+607 ILMIP

>member
-1 MNVMRVKFRQFFF
+1 MKLKLRHSLIFMLIVM
-14 TLVMVALVISSCAAP
+14 LIAGSCTAPAASVE
-29 GKGGGG
+29 G
-35 KLLVSAKHPQ
+35 KLQVSAKHPQ
-45 TGIQQGQ
+45 VGIQQGQ
-52 VFDLELKLSNPDTIN
+52 VFDLELKLSNPDTVN

-90 PLTMEKQANGDGV
+90 PLSMETQANGDGV
-103 IKLDMTIAPTGVED
+103 IKLAMTIAPTGVED

-130 LGNWRVVAG
+130 QGNWRVVSG
-139 SAITAIE
+139 SVITAIE
-146 TRMKITGT
+146 TTMKIAGT
-154 TPTGWDPGVSPEEAA
+154 TPTGWEPGVSPEEEA

-181 QITAFVDMD
+181 LITAFVNDN
-190 GEAVPRWSGSG
+190 GESVPRWSGSG
-201 TIISADGLI
+201 TIISPDGLI
-210 LTNDH
+210 LTNNH
-215 VVSSTRYEQVVAL
+215 VVSSTRYEEVVAL
-228 LVSLTVAQDQPPVDS
+228 LVSLTVAQDQLPVDS
-243 YYANVVQADA
+243 YYAHVVQADA

-265 MDGNPLDYS
+265 MEGNELDYS

-279 FVPLGDSDTLDLGEP
+279 FVPIGDSDTLDLGESL
-294 IVILGYPV
+294 VILGYPG

-342 GLAVDSVGKIVGI
+342 GLAVDEEGQIVGI
-355 PTQMGYGEASLDI
+355 PTQVGYGEALLDI

-383 DENDDCVPTGGFIN
+383 DDNDDCVPTGGFIN
-397 ALRPINLATE
+397 ALRPINLARM
-407 MINAAKRGEVAVST
+407 MIDAAKRGEVAVIT
-421 GENQNIVY
+421 GETQNQVY
-429 QNSGDVIFED
+429 QNSGEIVLED
-439 DFSNGSSGWLNS
+439 DFSNPASGWLS
-451 EDADGKRAYENAEYT
+451 SSDEDGKRAYENGEYT
-466 IEVTSPMYWYW
+466 IEVTSSMYWYW

-491 DVRVVKSVGDA
+491 DVRVVNSVGDA
-502 DYGFVCGLQDD
+502 DYGFVCGLQND

-521 SEDGYFTIWKQA
+521 SEDGYFTFWKQA
-533 GDEFKT
+533 GDDFIT

-547 QIAGSGPFRLAA
+547 QLAGSGPYRLAA

-564 KLLLAVDGVLLGEI
+564 KLMLAVDGVLLGEFL
-578 QDPDFKPGS
+578 DPDFTPGS
-587 FGMIAGTFE
+587 FGMIAGTFD

-607 IIMIP
+607 VIMIP

>member
-1 MNVMRVKFRQFFF
+1 MKLKLRHSLIFMLIVM
-14 TLVMVALVISSCAAP
+14 LIAGSCTAPAASVE
-29 GKGGGG
+29 G
-35 KLLVSAKHPQ
+35 KLQVSAKHPQ
-45 TGIQQGQ
+45 VGIQQGQ
-52 VFDLELKLSNPDTIN
+52 VFDLELKLSNPDTVN

-90 PLTMEKQANGDGV
+90 PLSMETQANGDGV
-103 IKLDMTIAPTGVED
+103 IKLAMTIAPTGVED

-130 LGNWRVVAG
+130 QGNWRVVSG
-139 SAITAIE
+139 SVITAIE
-146 TRMKITGT
+146 TTMKIAGT
-154 TPTGWDPGVSPEEAA
+154 TPTGWEPGVSPEEEA

-181 QITAFVDMD
+181 QITAFVKDN
-190 GEAVPRWSGSG
+190 GESVPRWSGSG
-201 TIISADGLI
+201 TIISPDGLI
-210 LTNDH
+210 LTNNH
-215 VVSSTRYEQVVAL
+215 VVSSTRYEEVVAL
-228 LVSLTVAQDQPPVDS
+228 LVSLTVAQDQLPVDS
-243 YYANVVQADA
+243 YYAHVVQADA

-265 MDGNPLDYS
+265 MEGNELDYS

-279 FVPLGDSDTLDLGEP
+279 FVPIGDSDTLDLGESL
-294 IVILGYPV
+294 VILGYPG

-342 GLAVDSVGKIVGI
+342 GLAVDEEGQIVGI
-355 PTQMGYGEASLDI
+355 PTQVGYGEALLDI

-383 DENDDCVPTGGFIN
+383 DDNDDCVPTGGFIN
-397 ALRPINLATE
+397 ALRPINLARM
-407 MINAAKRGEVAVST
+407 MIDAAKRGEVAVIT
-421 GENQNIVY
+421 GETQNQVY
-429 QNSGDVIFED
+429 QNSGEIVLED
-439 DFSNGSSGWLNS
+439 DFSNPASGWLS
-451 EDADGKRAYENAEYT
+451 SSDEDGKRAYENGEYT
-466 IEVTSPMYWYW
+466 IEVTSSMYWYW

-491 DVRVVKSVGDA
+491 DVRVVNSVGDA
-502 DYGFVCGLQDD
+502 DYGFVCGLQND

-521 SEDGYFTIWKQA
+521 SEDGYFTFWKQA
-533 GDEFKT
+533 GDDFIT

-547 QIAGSGPFRLAA
+547 QLAGSGPYRLAA

-564 KLLLAVDGVLLGEI
+564 KLMLAVDGVLLGEFL
-578 QDPDFKPGS
+578 DPDFTPGS
-587 FGMIAGTFE
+587 FGMIAGTFD

-607 IIMIP
+607 VIMIP

>member
-1 MNVMRVKFRQFFF
+1 MKVMRIKFNHG
-14 TLVMVALVISSCAAP
+14 LLLLLAVILAASSCAAP
-29 GKGGGG
+29 NRSGGG
-35 KLLVSAKHPQ
+35 KLQVSAKHPDM
-45 TGIQQGQ
+45 GIQQGQ
-52 VFDLELKLSNPDTIN
+52 VFDLELQLSNPGTIN
-67 ATVQEIRFESNFF
+67 ATVQEIRFEANFF

-90 PLTMEKQANGDGV
+90 PLSMEQQANGDGV
-103 IKLDMTIAPTGVED
+103 IKLDMTIAPTGIED
-117 FVFRF
+117 FIFRF
-122 RANKSGDV
+122 KANKSGDV
-130 LGNWRVVAG
+130 QGNWEVV
-139 SAITAIE
+139 SDSTTTAIE

-154 TPTGWDPGVSPEEAA
+154 TPTGWEPGVSPGEQA
-169 PDLGAIPFQAVV
+169 PDLGAIPYQAVV
-181 QITAFVDMD
+181 QITAFVDVNC
-190 GEAVPRWSGSG
+190 ESVPRWTGSG
-201 TIISADGLI
+201 TIISPDGLI
-210 LTNDH
+210 LTNNH
-215 VVSSTRYEQVVAL
+215 VVSSTRYEEVVAL

-243 YYANVVQADA
+243 YYAHVVQADA
-253 ALDLAVIKPAWD
+253 LLDLAVIKPAWD
-265 MDGNPLDYS
+265 MQGNPLDYS
-274 QLKLP
+274 LLKLP
-279 FVPLGDSDTLDLGEP
+279 FVPLGDSDTLDLGES

-342 GLAVDSVGKIVGI
+342 GLAVDSEGQIIGI
-355 PTQMGYGEASLDI
+355 PTQMGSGDAALDI

-397 ALRPINLATE
+397 ALRPINLAKD
-407 MINAAKRGEVAVST
+407 MIEAAKRGEVAINT
-421 GENQNIVY
+421 GESPNVVY
-429 QNSGDVIFED
+429 QGTGEVIFED
-439 DFSNGSSGWLNS
+439 DFSNADNGWLKTA
-451 EDADGKRAYENAEYT
+451 DADGKRTYENGEYS
-466 IEVTSPMYWYW
+466 IEVISPMYLFW

-502 DYGFVCGLQDD
+502 DYGFVCGMQDD

-521 SEDGYFTIWKQA
+521 SEDGYFTIWKQVD
-533 GDEFKT
+533 DEFST

-547 QIAGSGPFRLAA
+547 QLAGAGPYRLAA

-564 KLLLAVDGVLLGEI
+564 KLMLAVDGILLGEV
-578 QDPDFKPGS
+578 QDPDFSPGS

-596 NGGFKVAFDNL
+596 TGGFKVAFDNL

>member
-1 MNVMRVKFRQFFF
+1 MKLKSRHS
-14 TLVMVALVISSCAAP
+14 LLLLVIVMLIAGSCAAP
-29 GKGGGG
+29 AVSVEG
-35 KLLVSAKHPQ
+35 KLQVNAKHPQ

-52 VFDLELKLSNPDTIN
+52 LFDLELKLSNPDTVN
-67 ATVQEIRFESNFF
+67 ANVKEIRFESNFF

-90 PLTMEKQANGDGV
+90 PLSMETQANGDGV

-122 RANKSGDV
+122 RANKSGEVQGD
-130 LGNWRVVAG
+130 WQVVTG
-139 SAITAIE
+139 SVITAIE
-146 TRMKITGT
+146 TQMSIAGT
-154 TPTGWDPGVSPEEAA
+154 TPTGWDPGVSPEEEA
-169 PDLGAIPFQAVV
+169 PDLGPIPYQAVV
-181 QITAFVDMD
+181 QITAFVDID
-190 GEAVPRWSGSG
+190 GEAVPRWTGSG
-201 TIISADGLI
+201 TIISPDGLI

-215 VVSSTRYEQVVAL
+215 VVSSTRYEEVVAL

-243 YYANVVQADA
+243 YYAHVVQADA
-253 ALDLAVIKPAWD
+253 ALDLAVIKPAQD
-265 MDGNPLDYS
+265 MEGNDLDYN

-279 FVPLGDSDTLDLGEP
+279 FVPLGDSDTLDLGEA

-342 GLAVDSVGKIVGI
+342 GLAVDEEGQIVGV
-355 PTQMGYGEASLDI
+355 PTQLGSGDLSLDI

-383 DENDDCVPTGGFIN
+383 DDDDDCVPTGGFIN
-397 ALRPINLATE
+397 ALRPINLARD
-407 MINAAKRGEVAVST
+407 MIDAAKRGEVAVNT
-421 GENQNIVY
+421 GESQNLVY

-439 DFSNGSSGWLNS
+439 DFSNSGSGWLS
-451 EDADGKRAYENAEYT
+451 TSDEDGKRAYENGEYT
-466 IEVTSPMYWYW
+466 IEVTSSMYWYW

-521 SEDGYFTIWKQA
+521 SEDGYFTIWKQVE
-533 GDEFKT
+533 DDFVT

-547 QIAGSGPFRLAA
+547 QLAGSGPYRLAA

-564 KLLLAVDGVLLGEI
+564 KLLLAVDGVLLGEV
-578 QDPDFKPGS
+578 QDPDFRPGS
-587 FGMIAGTFE
+587 FGMIAGTFD
-596 NGGFKVAFDNL
+596 NGSFKVAFDNL